1 MLEAP
6 YKERKFAAQFVGLEA
21 GGCDLLAF
29 VGFFFTS
36 NWLGW
41 LFYCTGTGY

>member
-21 GGCDLLAF
+21 GVVICWLLLAF
-29 VGFFFTS
+29 VGFC
-36 NWLGW
+36 
-41 LFYCTGTGY
+41 FYE

>member
-29 VGFFFTS
+29 VGFFF
-36 NWLGW
+36 
-41 LFYCTGTGY
+41 YE